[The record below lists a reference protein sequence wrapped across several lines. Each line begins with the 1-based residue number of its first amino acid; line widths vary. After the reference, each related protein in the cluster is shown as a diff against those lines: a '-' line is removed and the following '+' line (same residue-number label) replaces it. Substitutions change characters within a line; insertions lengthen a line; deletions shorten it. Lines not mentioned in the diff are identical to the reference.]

1 MLGKN
6 NVSEYDQLDSK
17 QTFGLRKLSV
27 GVASVLLGSS
37 WMVLNNVA
45 HADTVDS
52 SKNVITNAASDQ
64 EVQRPY
70 VQNVVTGANTQK
82 LMVTTPDG
90 TVQKVE
96 DNTDTENVVSNSSA
110 SSSANNAA
118 SDGNVVA
125 SSANNGDVQA
135 AASGA
140 SQSKVITSGADDDV
154 QSARSSAVRSNQ
166 TPNNAVINNQYG
178 VQKYAGN
185 AAQMVTG
192 SLSVYDMDAG
202 RQIGYRSLSNL
213 RVGTYYDGMSDAM
226 SIMSSKGY
234 GPSAYNL
241 AGMTSFS
248 VSSSWYMNNFTIF
261 ISHNVTAATRTIN
274 IEQSVSD
281 SNKDDYLQVASAA
294 PTIVITQHGAYD
306 AMDQQY
312 HWFSDIR
319 KGFSGQMNAP
329 VSSRVEYKYGYAAVP
344 TSSGADLMLNGHRV
358 GSSVGLYST
367 GVPGLYRAAATG
379 GYTFVTASFASNVV
393 MSSSQEILQR
403 LTTLNALSA
412 TSSDKNAITIEVKT
426 PVSLRSLHTVV
437 PINYVILKSDN
448 PTGGAVPLGTWYL
461 SYSYDQGF
469 SSDLEQQIYKH
480 IPKGFKL
487 ADYQDY
493 PYSGSITP
501 DTDGNKEML
510 SEYLSMYAGHKSLV
524 PFAQLNRALAT
535 IYLVPDV
542 NANLNY
548 RYFDD
553 ANESNQ
559 RYVATAGELLRSGR
573 LTHEVG
579 TSNDPQNIWGNV
591 SGIRHVSDGDLAKL
605 QFINDM
611 GADGKANGASHD
623 KDLQIIHGLGYYTDP
638 YMKDANGND
647 LTAIDPNNGQVFVFN
662 NTEYSPADVNDKLI
676 NSEMTKVLLNNV
688 QKSRED
694 YNGAISNALSRTQ
707 MYLQEM
713 NDSRSD
719 TSSVA
724 AARNQLSGYLQANDF
739 VGANADTLSRFNLAD
754 TYNSGHYKPM
764 PIYQGFTH
772 NFDYFDINRKAN
784 VGSILNSGKAIGT
797 IVDSSNDIFNAER
810 YGNLARYTLRITMK
824 TNVNGQGW
832 PASYNLGPVS
842 GFSKDIQEDGYV
854 FPDISTANHFG
865 DDSYKAIYAKQQNA
879 YKFNIQTGGGD
890 SFSVDDVT
898 GDVQK
903 SHVDAVYSSNPVLY
917 FPQIKGYNL
926 LVNGQKVSDEHFC
939 LSPDIYLKDHGP
951 SGSVLSYTI
960 EYAPQKATVNVK
972 IVDQH
977 NNLLSTETKD
987 LYVDSTSTIHGQ
999 ELAGDFIQKYND
1011 SHKDTYLELVNTDIP
1026 DQQYISI
1033 DDSGKTINYTVNV
1046 KVHKVQLIDD
1056 GMDKNV
1062 RTVYLVN
1069 RSDPDHSLPAITD
1082 IARIKVQ
1089 KQVITDDQGEQE
1101 DTGGYVYT
1109 GLDTFDDIRNRIN
1122 QAIGS
1127 TNWVVISG
1135 NQYLGSFTP
1144 NTPGGESITVEYG

>member
-70 VQNVVTGANTQK
+70 VQSVVTGANTQK

-110 SSSANNAA
+110 ASSANNAA

-125 SSANNGDVQA
+125 SSASNGDVQA
-135 AASGA
+135 ATSEA

-154 QSARSSAVRSNQ
+154 QSTSSSAVQNNR
-166 TPNNAVINNQYG
+166 TANNAVINNQYG
-178 VQKYAGN
+178 VQKGYEVFVPK
-185 AAQMVTG
+185 VTG
-192 SLSVYDMDAG
+192 SLSVYDLDAG
-202 RQIGYRSLSNL
+202 RQIGYRFLSNL
-213 RVGTYYDGMSDAM
+213 RAGTYYDGMSDAM

-234 GPSAYNL
+234 GPSAYNF

-248 VSSSWYMNNFTIF
+248 VSSPGYMNNFTIY
-261 ISHNVTAATRTIN
+261 IDHNVTAATRTIN
-274 IEQSVSD
+274 IKQSVSD
-281 SNKDDYLQVASAA
+281 SNKDDYLTVASAA
-294 PTIVITQHGAYD
+294 PTILITQHGIYD
-306 AMDQQY
+306 AMDQKY

-329 VSSRVEYKYGYAAVP
+329 VSSRTEYKYGYAAVP
-344 TSSGADLMLNGHRV
+344 TSSGADLILNGHRV

-367 GVPGLYRAAATG
+367 GAPGGYRAATTG
-379 GYTFVTASFASNVV
+379 GYTFVMASFAANVV
-393 MSSSQEILQR
+393 MASPQEILQR

-448 PTGGAVPLGTWYL
+448 STDGAVPLGTWYL

-487 ADYQDY
+487 ANYQDY
-493 PYSGSITP
+493 PYSGSVTP
-501 DTDGNKEML
+501 FTHGDKEML
-510 SEYLSMYAGHKSLV
+510 SRYLSNYAGHKPLV
-524 PFAQLNRALAT
+524 PFAQPDRALAT

-579 TSNDPQNIWGNV
+579 TSNDPQNVWGNV

-623 KDLQIIHGLGYYTDP
+623 KDLQTIHGLGYYTDP

-676 NSEMTKVLLNNV
+676 NSEMTKDLLNNI

-694 YNGAISNALSRTQ
+694 YNGAISIVLSRTRL
-707 MYLQEM
+707 YLQEM
-713 NDSRSD
+713 NDSRPD

-754 TYNSGHYKPM
+754 TYNSGYYKPM

-784 VGSILNSGKAIGT
+784 IGSVLNSGKTIGT
-797 IVDSSNDIFNAER
+797 IVDSSNDIFNAEK
-810 YGNLARYTLRITMK
+810 YGDLARYTLRITMK
-824 TNVNGQGW
+824 TNANGQGW

-842 GFSKDIQEDGYV
+842 GFSKDIKEDGYV

-865 DDSYKAIYAKQQNA
+865 DDSYKVIYAKQQNA

-917 FPQIKGYNL
+917 FPQIKGYDL
-926 LVNGQKVSDEHFC
+926 LVNGHKVSDEHFC

-1011 SHKDTYLELVNTDIP
+1011 SHKDIYLELVNTDIP
-1026 DQQYISI
+1026 DQQYISA
-1033 DDSGKTINYTVNV
+1033 DDSGKTFNYTINV

-1127 TNWVVISG
+1127 TNWVVTSG

-1144 NTPGGESITVEYG
+1144 NTPGGETITVEYG